1 MLTFIELLIGVV
13 VIVGV
18 ARYIIKGYSATGVL
32 FVGGLLLLIIS
43 AIMGHKVLPSSQA
56 STGYSATDIVEYV
69 KILLMSRG
77 GDLGMMI
84 MMLCGFAAYMTH
96 IGANDMVVKLASKP
110 LQYIN
115 SPYLLMIAAYFV
127 ACLMSLAVSSATG
140 LGVLLMATLFPVMV
154 NVGISRGAAAA
165 ICASPAAIILAPT
178 SGDVVLAAQASE
190 MSLIDFAF
198 KTTLPISIAAIIGM
212 AIAHFFW
219 QRYLD
224 KKEHISHEMLDV
236 SEITTTAP
244 AFYAILPFT
253 PIIGVLIFDGKW
265 GPRLHIITILVICM
279 LIASILEFIR
289 SFNTQKVF
297 SGLEVAYRGMADAF
311 ANVVM
316 LLVAA
321 GVFAQGLS
329 TIGFIQSLIS
339 IATSFG
345 SASIILMLV
354 LVILTMLAAVTT
366 GSGNA
371 PFYAF
376 VEMIPKLAHSS
387 GINPAYLTIPMLQA
401 SNLGRTLS
409 PVSGV
414 VVAVAG
420 MAKISPFEVVKRTSV
435 PVLVGLVIVIVATE
449 LMVPGTAA
457 AVTGK

>member
-1 MLTFIELLIGVV
+1 MIELLIGVLV
-13 VIVGV
+13 ATGVG
-18 ARYIIKGYSATGVL
+18 RYIIKGYSATGVL
-32 FVGGLLLLIIS
+32 MVGGILLLIIS
-43 AIMGHKVLPSSQA
+43 ALMGHQVLPASA
-56 STGYSATDIVEYV
+56 KSTGLSATDIVEYIKV
-69 KILLMSRG
+69 LLMSRG

-96 IGANDMVVKLASKP
+96 IGANDMVVKLASRP

-178 SGDVVLAAQASE
+178 SGDVVLAAKASE
-190 MSLIDFAF
+190 MPLIDFAF
-198 KTTLPISIAAIIGM
+198 KTTLPISIAAIICM

-224 KKEHISHEMLDV
+224 KKENVSHEMLDV
-236 SEITTTAP
+236 NEIKTNAP
-244 AFYAILPFT
+244 SFYALLPFT

-265 GPRLHIITILVICM
+265 GPELHIITVLVICM
-279 LIASILEFIR
+279 LAAAIIEFLR
-289 SFNTQKVF
+289 GFDAQKVF
-297 SGLEVAYRGMADAF
+297 VGLEVAYRGMADAF
-311 ANVVM
+311 ASVVM

-329 TIGFIQSLIS
+329 TVGFISSLIDL
-339 IATSFG
+339 AQSFG
-345 SASIILMLV
+345 TGGIVMMMV
-354 LVILTMLAAVTT
+354 LVVITMLAAMTT

-376 VEMIPKLAHSS
+376 VELIPKLSAQM
-387 GINPAYLTIPMLQA
+387 GVNPAYLTIPMLQA

-435 PVLVGLVIVIVATE
+435 PVLVGLVVVIVATE
-449 LMVPGTAA
+449 ILVP
-457 AVTGK
+457 VHL

>member
-1 MLTFIELLIGVV
+1 MLDLLIGIVV
-13 VIVGV
+13 AVGV
-18 ARYIIKGYSATGVL
+18 GRYIIKGYSATGVL
-32 FVGGLLLLIIS
+32 MVGGLLLLIIS
-43 AIMGHKVLPSSQA
+43 ALMGKNVLPASA
-56 STGYSATDIVEYV
+56 TSTGWRATDIVEYV

-96 IGANDMVVKLASKP
+96 IGANDVVVKIASKP
-110 LQYIN
+110 LQMIN
-115 SPYLLMIAAYFV
+115 SPYLLMVAAYLV

-178 SGDVVLAAQASE
+178 SGDVVLAAKASE
-190 MSLIDFAF
+190 MPLVDFAF
-198 KTTLPISIAAIIGM
+198 KTTLPISIAAIVCM

-224 KKEHISHEMLDV
+224 NKSQEKHEMMDV
-236 SEITTTAP
+236 NDITTNAP
-244 AFYAILPFT
+244 GFYAILPFT
-253 PIIGVLIFDGKW
+253 PIIGVLIVDGKW
-265 GPRLHIITILVICM
+265 GPELHIITVLVICL
-279 LIASILEFIR
+279 LIVAVIEFLR
-289 SFNTQKVF
+289 SFSAKTVF
-297 SGLEVAYRGMADAF
+297 TGLEVAYRGMADAF
-311 ANVVM
+311 ATVVM

-329 TIGFIQSLIS
+329 TVGFISGLIGL
-339 IATSFG
+339 AQSFG
-345 SASIILMLV
+345 TGGIIMMLV
-354 LVILTMLAAVTT
+354 LVVITMLAAMTT

-376 VEMIPKLAHSS
+376 VELIPKLAAQM
-387 GINPAYLTIPMLQA
+387 GINPAYLVIPMLQA

-435 PVLVGLVIVIVATE
+435 PVLVGLVVVIVATE
-449 LMVPGTAA
+449 ILVP
-457 AVTGK
+457 VHL

>member
-1 MLTFIELLIGVV
+1 MAIGV
-13 VIVGV
+13 G
-18 ARYIIKGYSATGVL
+18 RYIIKGYSATGVL
-32 FVGGLLLLIIS
+32 MVGGLLLLIIS
-43 AIMGHKVLPSSQA
+43 ALMGKNVLPA
-56 STGYSATDIVEYV
+56 SATPTGWRATDIVEYV

-96 IGANDMVVKLASKP
+96 IGANDVVVKIASKP
-110 LQYIN
+110 LQMIN
-115 SPYLLMIAAYFV
+115 SPYLLMVAAYIV

-178 SGDVVLAAQASE
+178 SGDVVLAAKASE
-190 MSLIDFAF
+190 MPLVDFAF
-198 KTTLPISIAAIIGM
+198 KTTLPISIAAIVCM

-224 KKEHISHEMLDV
+224 NKSQEKHEMMDV
-236 SEITTTAP
+236 NDITTNAP
-244 AFYAILPFT
+244 SFYAILPFT

-265 GPRLHIITILVICM
+265 GPELHIITVLVICM
-279 LIASILEFIR
+279 LIAAVIEFLR
-289 SFNTQKVF
+289 SFNAKTVF
-297 SGLEVAYRGMADAF
+297 TGLEVAYRGMADAF
-311 ANVVM
+311 ATVVM

-329 TIGFIQSLIS
+329 TVGFISGLIGL
-339 IATSFG
+339 AQSFG
-345 SASIILMLV
+345 TGGIIMMLV
-354 LVILTMLAAVTT
+354 LVTITMLAAMTT

-376 VEMIPKLAHSS
+376 VELIPKLAAQM
-387 GINPAYLTIPMLQA
+387 GINPAYLVIPMLQA

-435 PVLVGLVIVIVATE
+435 PVLVGLVVVIVATE
-449 LMVPGTAA
+449 ILVP
-457 AVTGK
+457 VHL